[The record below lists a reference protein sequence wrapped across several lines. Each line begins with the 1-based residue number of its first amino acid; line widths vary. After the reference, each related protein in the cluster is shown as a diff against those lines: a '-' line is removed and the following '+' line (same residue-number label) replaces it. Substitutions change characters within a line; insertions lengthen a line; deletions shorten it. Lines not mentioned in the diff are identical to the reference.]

1 MMLRVAYTLMMAI
14 VAGCHFYEAVTMQ
27 SKADYAAGFLVV
39 ILLVVF
45 WMYWIASDR
54 LEYAIDLLTE
64 VYVLVR
70 DVDSNDDEQVREAG
84 ERILERFNKE
94 GL

>member
-27 SKADYAAGFLVV
+27 SKAHYTIVFLVV

-45 WMYWIASDR
+45 WMYCTALDN
-54 LEYAIDLLTE
+54 LEDAINLLKE
-64 VYVLVR
+64 VHMLVR
-70 DVDSNDDEQVREAG
+70 DVDSNDDEQVYEA
-84 ERILERFNKE
+84 ERRILERFNKE